1 MIAILWIALH
11 VHPMFA
17 CAGSSDELRDS
28 LWPAVLEGRCEV
40 IL

>member
-1 MIAILWIALH
+1 MIALLWICLH
-11 VHPMFA
+11 VQPMFA

-28 LWPAVLEGRCEV
+28 LWSAVLQGRCEV